1 MPELTTIHFG
11 LLALMLVVGVVLGW
25 IFRSDRST
33 RDKIAITASWQE
45 QIESQYSEQS
55 RLAEQNKSLMGQISQ
70 YQVTNTESAERTDE
84 LSIGLREAVELR
96 DELQQQLKENDENLQ
111 AMTEQRDRLRGAIEN
126 RESQV
131 ERAKNHL
138 KQKDER
144 ILRLNRDLDS
154 WHSRVPPLVEKF
166 KARNL
171 EAINLESELQI
182 ARETIERLEELSLSI
197 PDGTEPGNSAALS
210 IGLDASNEPHDDAQA
225 QFTAGS
231 QDQIQD
237 AGDGHEE
244 TAEEPDAE
252 GELTGADSASPAAD
266 EPAEGAV
273 DHAAETENGED
284 DRIPVEREVHDDT
297 SEVSDDN
304 DDLQQIKGI
313 GPAIEKKL
321 NDLGVCRFNQIAEMN
336 EYEIDRVAQQ
346 LKGFRSRIYREDWL
360 GQARDL
366 HYKKYKSLP

>member
-1 MPELTTIHFG
+1 ME
-11 LLALMLVVGVVLGW
+11 
-25 IFRSDRST
+25 
-33 RDKIAITASWQE
+33 
-45 QIESQYSEQS
+45 
-55 RLAEQNKSLMGQISQ
+55 QISQ

-84 LSIGLREAVELR
+84 LSISLRESLELR

-111 AMTEQRDRLRGAIEN
+111 SMIEQRDRLRDAIEN

-166 KARNL
+166 KERNQ
-171 EAINLESELQI
+171 EAINLESELQV
-182 ARETIERLEELSLSI
+182 ARKKIERLEELSLSI
-197 PDGTEPGNSAALS
+197 PDGTEPGNSAALP
-210 IGLDASNEPHDDAQA
+210 IGLGASNEPHDDTQA
-225 QFTAGS
+225 HFTAGS

-252 GELTGADSASPAAD
+252 GELTGADAASTAPD
-266 EPAEGAV
+266 EPAETAV

-284 DRIPVEREVHDDT
+284 GRIAVEREVHDDT

-366 HYKKYKSLP
+366 HYKKYKNLP

>member
-1 MPELTTIHFG
+1 MPELTTIHLG

-55 RLAEQNKSLMGQISQ
+55 RLAKRNQTLVAQISQ
-70 YQVTNTESAERTDE
+70 YQLTNTESAARTGE
-84 LSIGLREAVELR
+84 LSISLREALQLR

-111 AMTEQRDRLRGAIEN
+111 SMTEQRDRFRDAIEN

-154 WHSRVPPLVEKF
+154 WHVRVPPLVEKF
-166 KARNL
+166 RARNQ
-171 EAINLESELQI
+171 EAINLESELQV
-182 ARETIERLEELSLSI
+182 ARKKIDRLEELSLST
-197 PDGTEPGNSAALS
+197 PDGTEPGNSDALP
-210 IGLDASNEPHDDAQA
+210 IGLDASNEPHDDTQA

-237 AGDGHEE
+237 AGDGHQE
-244 TAEEPDAE
+244 TA
-252 GELTGADSASPAAD
+252 
-266 EPAEGAV
+266 
-273 DHAAETENGED
+273 D
-284 DRIPVEREVHDDT
+284 DRIPVERDVLDET
-297 SEVSDDN
+297 SGFSDDN

-313 GPAIEKKL
+313 GPAFEKKL

-366 HYKKYKSLP
+366 HYKKYKNLP